1 MASALAVAVVVVPT
15 TATVAADPPAH
26 DLFADTTPI
35 ALDFTE
41 TIDTT
46 MATTGEQQ
54 DFDAKHACGSPPFDS
69 PPPHDATVW
78 YSLQV
83 AETVRVEV
91 SAAPPEYV
99 TPGFNVAV
107 DTPDGLACVA
117 GGPVELIFVAEPGPT
132 YFIQVIDDQL
142 PPDPDAPLD
151 TVNGGTLAFSARCA
165 AA

>member
-1 MASALAVAVVVVPT
+1 MNTTRTRLSAAAMASALTVAVVVVPT

-54 DFDAKHACGSPPFDS
+54 GFDAKHACGSPPFDS

-107 DTPDGLACVA
+107 DSPMALHASPEDPSSSSSL
-117 GGPVELIFVAEPGPT
+117 PNPGRRTSFKSSMTSFHPIPT
-132 YFIQVIDDQL
+132 R
-142 PPDPDAPLD
+142 PS
-151 TVNGGTLAFSARCA
+151 TR
-165 AA
+165 